1 MIKMEIS
8 QLNFRHQING
18 ENLIIAV
25 AQDHNT
31 GEVLMV
37 AYMNQEAVEKT
48 LKTDVAHY
56 WSTSRKKIWLK
67 GESSGYLQKII
78 SVKVDCDL
86 DTILLQVEQEG
97 GACHEG
103 YYSCFFRDVS
113 LEEGHEVKIVRDKV
127 FDPQK
132 IYGDK

>member
-1 MIKMEIS
+1 MEPS
-8 QLNFRHQING
+8 QLNFRHRING

-25 AQDHNT
+25 VQDHNT

-48 LKTDVAHY
+48 FKTGLAHY

-67 GESSGYLQKII
+67 GESSGHLQKLI
-78 SVKVDCDL
+78 SVKLDCDL
-86 DTILLQVEQEG
+86 DTMLLQVEQEG
-97 GACHEG
+97 GVCHEG
-103 YYSCFFRDVS
+103 YYSCFFRDMS
-113 LEEGHEVKIVRDKV
+113 LEEGHEVKIVGDKV
-127 FDPQK
+127 FEPQK

>member
-1 MIKMEIS
+1 MEPF
-8 QLNFRHQING
+8 QLNFRHENNG

-25 AQDHNT
+25 AQDHDT

-37 AYMNQEAVEKT
+37 AYMNQEAVEKSFET
-48 LKTDVAHY
+48 GVAHY
-56 WSTSRKKIWLK
+56 WSTSRKKIWVK
-67 GESSGYLQKII
+67 GESSGHLQKII

-86 DTILLQVEQEG
+86 DAILLQVEQKG

-103 YYSCFFRDVS
+103 YYSCFFREVF
-113 LEEGHEVKIVRDKV
+113 LEEGHEVKIVGDKV
-127 FDPQK
+127 FEPEK

>member
-1 MIKMEIS
+1 MDPS
-8 QLNFRHQING
+8 QLNFRHRING

-25 AQDHNT
+25 AQDYNT

-48 LKTDVAHY
+48 FNIGIAHY

-67 GESSGYLQKII
+67 GESSGHLQKII

-86 DTILLQVEQEG
+86 DTILLQVEQKG

-103 YYSCFFRDVS
+103 YFSCFFRDIS
-113 LEEGHEVKIVRDKV
+113 LEKQHEVKIVADKV
-127 FDPQK
+127 FEPQK

>member
-1 MIKMEIS
+1 MDPSK
-8 QLNFRHQING
+8 LNFRHRING

-48 LKTDVAHY
+48 FKTCVAHY
-56 WSTSRKKIWLK
+56 WSTSRKRIWLK
-67 GESSGYLQKII
+67 GESSGHLQKII
-78 SVKVDCDL
+78 SVKMDCDL
-86 DTILLQVEQEG
+86 DTILLQVEQVG

-103 YYSCFFRDVS
+103 YYSCFFMDVS
-113 LEEGHEVKIVRDKV
+113 LEEGYEVKIVGDKV
-127 FDPQK
+127 FEPQK

>member
-1 MIKMEIS
+1 MAPF
-8 QLNFRHQING
+8 QLNFRHRING

-37 AYMNQEAVEKT
+37 AYMNQEAAKKT
-48 LKTDVAHY
+48 FKTGLAHY

-67 GESSGYLQKII
+67 GESSGHLQKII
-78 SVKVDCDL
+78 SIKVDCDL
-86 DTILLQVEQEG
+86 DTILLKVKQKV

-103 YYSCFFRDVS
+103 YHSCFFREVS
-113 LEEGHEVKIVRDKV
+113 LEEGYEVKIVGDKV
-127 FDPQK
+127 FDPKK
-132 IYGDK
+132 IYGDN